1 MRTRKTTTPI
11 RAEQMIGYNLVSEQM
26 AREETAAVTHKPS
39 PPTHCPIQQSPEQ
52 DSHMPCDTGR
62 IPLDETFLLRE
73 YPEVV
78 SLSLNP
84 ASQPLPSPRS
94 ATPNVDKFLQDGVQA
109 RSSSLI
115 ISADEISVFDTVSN
129 GVIEAPV
136 PSYESKPLPHDSH
149 VPIVPSGDC
158 DALLCDNQIDSSFS
172 SRTPALGK
180 CIVRQQF
187 QRHRPRRRK
196 SSHWH
201 SRRFTHLSDSMLLGA
216 NEGGTPVN
224 VNVSPVAK
232 GGRKSVRQGSVE
244 FEEET
249 RYNPVKKQKMS
260 GMSSECSENSP
271 EYRDD
276 AIISSCDSY
285 DSVGAS
291 NGKIEEGRQALPQIV
306 PEDAMPLTQNG
317 SFAYFVSI
325 PRCSMYNYSTAFSI
339 HVADTTSGKYFHLCT
354 QITIFKQA
362 HPQNACTECLFLRT
376 CTCNYTQCFVSP

>member
-1 MRTRKTTTPI
+1 MRTRKTTPI
-11 RAEQMIGYNLVSEQM
+11 MAEQTIGYNLVSEQM

-39 PPTHCPIQQSPEQ
+39 PPTYCPIQQSLEQ
-52 DSHMPCDTGR
+52 DSHMPCDAGR
-62 IPLDETFLLRE
+62 IPLDDTFLLRE

-84 ASQPLPSPRS
+84 VIQPLPSPRS
-94 ATPNVDKFLQDGVQA
+94 ATPNVDKFLQDGVQV
-109 RSSSLI
+109 RSSSLT

-129 GVIEAPV
+129 GLIEAPV
-136 PSYESKPLPHDSH
+136 PSYESKPLLH

-158 DALLCDNQIDSSFS
+158 DTLLCDNQIDSSFS

-196 SSHWH
+196 SLHWP

-216 NEGGTPVN
+216 NEGGTRVN

-232 GGRKSVRQGSVE
+232 GGRKSVRQCPVE

-271 EYRDD
+271 ENRDD

-306 PEDAMPLTQNG
+306 PEDVMPLTQNG
-317 SFAYFVSI
+317 SFAYLVSI
-325 PRCSMYNYSTAFSI
+325 PRCSMYNYSIAFSHIII
-339 HVADTTSGKYFHLCT
+339 HV
-354 QITIFKQA
+354 
-362 HPQNACTECLFLRT
+362 
-376 CTCNYTQCFVSP
+376 